1 MRPSWSIGTARRRSS
16 GGPRSLPPSTPAGSG
31 SPWSARPRLT
41 TSSEATDAMGLISGL
56 LTLPLAPVRGVVWL
70 GEQLE
75 SEARKQWS
83 DPAAVRR
90 ELAAVEA
97 AFEAGEL
104 TEAERDEREDALVAR
119 LMEAGAGGPL

>member
-1 MRPSWSIGTARRRSS
+1 
-16 GGPRSLPPSTPAGSG
+16 
-31 SPWSARPRLT
+31 
-41 TSSEATDAMGLISGL
+41 MGLISGL

-75 SEARKQWS
+75 AEARKQWS

-97 AFEAGEL
+97 AYEAGEL
-104 TEAERDEREDALVAR
+104 TEQERDARQDELVAR
-119 LMEAGAGGPL
+119 LLPAASSGPPMPGGSQ

>member
-1 MRPSWSIGTARRRSS
+1 
-16 GGPRSLPPSTPAGSG
+16 
-31 SPWSARPRLT
+31 
-41 TSSEATDAMGLISGL
+41 MGLFSGL

-75 SEARKQWS
+75 SEARRQWS

-97 AFEAGEL
+97 AYEAGEL

-119 LMEAGAGGPL
+119 LLPPGAGGPQ

>member
-1 MRPSWSIGTARRRSS
+1 
-16 GGPRSLPPSTPAGSG
+16 
-31 SPWSARPRLT
+31 
-41 TSSEATDAMGLISGL
+41 MGLISGL

-75 SEARKQWS
+75 GEARRQWS

-97 AFEAGEL
+97 AYEAGEL
-104 TEAERDEREDALVAR
+104 TEAEREEREDALVAR
-119 LMEAGAGGPL
+119 LMPGGAGGPR